1 MEKPTLTKF
10 QSANKPHLRYRV
22 RWIEAGRER
31 KRFFETF
38 DKARQFCNIRTQ
50 EINQIGA
57 QAERLSDA
65 KRLEA
70 LKCFEKLE
78 AYGCTLT
85 QAVDFLIQDIE
96 RKQAVSQVS
105 VGDCL
110 ERFIAMKEAQGLRH
124 RTTKSLQNELDAFF
138 HRRLKKPASSIT
150 RQDCEKYITGADH
163 PRTQTNR
170 RQRLHAFFS
179 WTTKQGFTP
188 SNPCKDIE
196 VARVVNNEPSI
207 LTLEQARRFMK
218 AAHEYE
224 NGKLIP
230 YCSLALFAG
239 IRPRELERLDWDAV
253 NLQDKHVTISGSHAK
268 LRSRR
273 LVELSDNA
281 VAWLIPHA
289 LEKTPIA
296 PPNLRNHLRAI
307 REASGLTDW
316 PQDVLRHTALT
327 MKLASGCTEA
337 ETAAFAGNSPTTLH
351 TFYRG
356 LANQKTAEAFWSI
369 VPAESNV
376 VQFEE
381 NAG

>member
-1 MEKPTLTKF
+1 MRPTLKKYKHPTRTELKWVLRWDEGGRRKRQYFTKTD
-10 QSANKPHLRYRV
+10 
-22 RWIEAGRER
+22 EAKGAYER
-31 KRFFETF
+31 KNAEWL
-38 DKARQFCNIRTQ
+38 AV
-50 EINQIGA
+50 GA
-57 QAERLSDA
+57 QSSRLTDET
-65 KRLEA
+65 RLEA
-70 LKCFEKLE
+70 LRCFEKLE

-85 QAVDFLIQDIE
+85 EAVDFFIE
-96 RKQAVSQVS
+96 DMKRKQAVSQVS
-105 VGDCL
+105 IGDCL
-110 ERFIAMKEAQGLRH
+110 EKFIAMKEAQGLRH

-170 RQRLHAFFS
+170 RQRLHAFFT
-179 WTTKQGFTP
+179 WTTRQGFTP

-196 VARVVNNEPSI
+196 VARAFNNEPSI

-230 YCSLALFAG
+230 YTSLAMFAG

-273 LVELSDNA
+273 LVELSDNC
-281 VAWLIPHA
+281 VAWLLPHA

-296 PPNLRNHLRAI
+296 PPNLRNHLKAI

-316 PQDVLRHTALT
+316 PQDVLRHTCLT

-337 ETAAFAGNSPTTLH
+337 ETASFAGNSPTTLH
-351 TFYRG
+351 TYYRG
-356 LANQKTAEAFWSI
+356 LANKKTAEAFWGIRPDSKQVI
-369 VPAESNV
+369 P
-376 VQFEE
+376 FEE
-381 NAG
+381 ATA

>member
-1 MEKPTLTKF
+1 MRPTLKKYKHPTRTELKWVLRWDEGGRRKRQYFTKTD
-10 QSANKPHLRYRV
+10 
-22 RWIEAGRER
+22 EAKGAYER
-31 KRFFETF
+31 KNAEWL
-38 DKARQFCNIRTQ
+38 AV
-50 EINQIGA
+50 GA
-57 QAERLSDA
+57 QSSRLTDA

-70 LKCFEKLE
+70 LRCFEKLE

-85 QAVDFLIQDIE
+85 EAVDFFIE
-96 RKQAVSQVS
+96 DMKRKQAVSQVS
-105 VGDCL
+105 IGDCL
-110 ERFIAMKEAQGLRH
+110 EKFIAMKEAQGLRH

-170 RQRLHAFFS
+170 RQRLHAFFA

-207 LTLEQARRFMK
+207 LTLDQARRFMQ

-230 YCSLALFAG
+230 YTSLAMFAG

-273 LVELSDNA
+273 LVELSDNC
-281 VAWLIPHA
+281 VAWLLPHA

-296 PPNLRNHLRAI
+296 PPNLRNHLKAI

-316 PQDVLRHTALT
+316 PQDVLRHTCLT

-337 ETAAFAGNSPTTLH
+337 ETASFAGNSPTTLH
-351 TFYRG
+351 TYYRG
-356 LANQKTAEAFWSI
+356 LANKKTAEAFWGIRPDSKQVI
-369 VPAESNV
+369 P
-376 VQFEE
+376 FEE
-381 NAG
+381 ATA

>member
-1 MEKPTLTKF
+1 MRPTLKKYKHPTRTELKWVLRWDEGGRRKRQYFTKTD
-10 QSANKPHLRYRV
+10 
-22 RWIEAGRER
+22 EAKGAFER
-31 KRFFETF
+31 KNAEWL
-38 DKARQFCNIRTQ
+38 AV
-50 EINQIGA
+50 GA
-57 QAERLSDA
+57 QSSRMTDA

-70 LKCFEKLE
+70 LRCFEKLE
-78 AYGCTLT
+78 ACGCTLT
-85 QAVDFLIQDIE
+85 EAVDFFIE
-96 RKQAVSQVS
+96 DMKRKQAVSQVS
-105 VGDCL
+105 IGDCL
-110 ERFIAMKEAQGLRH
+110 EKFIAMKEAQGLRH

-150 RQDCEKYITGADH
+150 RQDCERYITQADH

-170 RQRLHAFFS
+170 RQRLHAFFA

-188 SNPCKDIE
+188 SNPCNGIE

-207 LTLEQARRFMK
+207 LTLDQARRFMQ

-230 YCSLALFAG
+230 YCTLALFAG

-253 NLQDKHVTISGSHAK
+253 NLQDKHVTISGAHAK

-296 PPNLRNHLRAI
+296 PPNLRNHLKAI

-316 PQDVLRHTALT
+316 PQDVLRHTCLT

-337 ETAAFAGNSPTTLH
+337 ETASFAGNSPGTLH
-351 TFYRG
+351 AFYRG
-356 LANQKTAEAFWSI
+356 LANKKTASAFWGIRPDSKQVI
-369 VPAESNV
+369 P
-376 VQFEE
+376 FEE
-381 NAG
+381 ATA